1 MPLKDPTSDM
11 AIIARKGS
19 TLVREIRE
27 KQSMNKSRQRFWE
40 LAGSKLGNILG
51 VEKTAEQV
59 AFHISTC
66 VCIFKNTVPCPLSY
80 SPLKIQV
87 DADTAVVGDQGEI
100 NFKEEAKFSQHL
112 KEKAEAVSDFAK
124 SKSLAQ
130 QRQYLPIFTVRDDLL
145 QVCTWVCIYHELFS
159 CVKISLLV
167 SYFPLLQGI

>member
-19 TLVREIRE
+19 VLVREIRE

-59 AFHISTC
+59 DYRHIYN
-66 VCIFKNTVPCPLSY
+66 IFLKVQCFVHMFY
-80 SPLKIQV
+80 SLLNNQV

-100 NFKEEAKFSQHL
+100 DFKEEAKFSQHL
-112 KEKAEAVSDFAK
+112 KGKAEAVSDFAK
-124 SKSLAQ
+124 SNSLAQ
-130 QRQYLPIFTVRDDLL
+130 QRQYLPIYTVRDDLL
-145 QVCTWVCIYHELFS
+145 QVCTWLCKLIMSVFIMS
-159 CVKISLLV
+159 
-167 SYFPLLQGI
+167 

>member
-1 MPLKDPTSDM
+1 
-11 AIIARKGS
+11 
-19 TLVREIRE
+19 
-27 KQSMNKSRQRFWE
+27 
-40 LAGSKLGNILG
+40 
-51 VEKTAEQV
+51 
-59 AFHISTC
+59 
-66 VCIFKNTVPCPLSY
+66 
-80 SPLKIQV
+80 LKIQV

>member
-19 TLVREIRE
+19 ALVREIRE

-59 AFHISTC
+59 
-66 VCIFKNTVPCPLSY
+66 
-80 SPLKIQV
+80 

-100 NFKEEAKFSQHL
+100 NFKEAKFSQHVTE
-112 KEKAEAVSDFAK
+112 KEMLSVNLQNQNLLLNRGSIY
-124 SKSLAQ
+124 
-130 QRQYLPIFTVRDDLL
+130 QYTLYGMICYRFVL
-145 QVCTWVCIYHELFS
+145 WVCGYI
-159 CVKISLLV
+159 
-167 SYFPLLQGI
+167 